1 MVLTIR
7 NPEKVRFRHSGKSQ
21 GLSKNEFEYTISYLS
36 DLIRIDSENTTW
48 LLTRMI
54 LYVTEEKYDLARADL
69 ELFKKTFSSEFY
81 NEIKKSSYYTIIM
94 EKTK

>member
-1 MVLTIR
+1 M
-7 NPEKVRFRHSGKSQ
+7 
-21 GLSKNEFEYTISYLS
+21 S

-69 ELFKKTFSSEFY
+69 ELFKKTFSSELY

>member
-1 MVLTIR
+1 MAITGTLNI
-7 NPEKVRFRHSGKSQ
+7 EYLSM
-21 GLSKNEFEYTISYLS
+21 LSKNEFEYTISYFS

-69 ELFKKTFSSEFY
+69 ELFKNTFSSELY